1 MEKITAILTLILTIG
16 LSPLC
21 AQNPP
26 TTFKDTLPKDI
37 VCIDKSSAMI
47 PNLTGWSDASRLVLE
62 EITKKYGKPDGV
74 NDDELVWIKKG
85 VWDKICISK
94 KETQHNFPYDHTD
107 ILQTTISYK
116 VPIIKMS
123 ELGNFNGSIT
133 FDRTQG
139 TMSARCDNEAT
150 NFLAL
155 NLAYDIITNSK
166 TVEQARDAFGK
177 IVQEKMRGGNPMY
190 MQKIVFTLQK
200 DTTHSDKNTTGLTK
214 AEVMK
219 GAKKIGQE

>member
-1 MEKITAILTLILTIG
+1 MKNIKAIHTLILTIG
-16 LSPLC
+16 LSQLY

-26 TTFKDTLPKDI
+26 TTFIDTSKTTI

-62 EITKKYGKPDGV
+62 DITKKYGKPDGV

-85 VWDKICISK
+85 IWDKICISK

-107 ILQTTISYK
+107 MLQTTISYK

-123 ELGNFNGSIT
+123 ELGNFDGSIT

-139 TMSARCDNEAT
+139 TMSARCDNEAN

-155 NLAYDIITNSK
+155 NLAHDIITNSK

-177 IVQEKMRGGNPMY
+177 IIQEKMSGGNPMY
-190 MQKIVFTLQK
+190 MQKIMFTLQK
-200 DTTHSDKNTTGLTK
+200 DTGNPDKNTTGLTK

-219 GAKKIGQE
+219 GVKKIGQE

>member
-1 MEKITAILTLILTIG
+1 MKKIITIFTLILTIG
-16 LSPLC
+16 LSLIC
-21 AQNPP
+21 AQNLP
-26 TTFKDTLPKDI
+26 TTFKDTSKTNI

-62 EITKKYGKPDGV
+62 EISKKYGKPDGV

-85 VWDKICISK
+85 VWDKICVSK
-94 KETQHNFPYDHTD
+94 KETQHNFPYEHTD
-107 ILQTTISYK
+107 MLQTTINYK
-116 VPIIKMS
+116 VPIIKMT
-123 ELGNFNGSIT
+123 ELGNFDGSIT

-139 TMSARCDNEAT
+139 TMSVRCDNEAT

-155 NLAYDIITNSK
+155 NLAHDIITNSK

-177 IVQEKMRGGNPMY
+177 IIQEKMSGGNPIY
-190 MQKIVFTLQK
+190 MQKILFTIQK
-200 DTTHSDKNTTGLTK
+200 DTTNSDKNTTGLTK

-219 GAKKIGQE
+219 GLKKIGQE